1 MKNKNYLMATDT
13 VAKYVDSSSK
23 NQTIGNSFNQI
34 NDSVVPTNLD
44 GIIGSISGKIVLN
57 PPVSVSEI
65 LPGTLVEH
73 TSSIITSPASEAVQF
88 LGDLGFLN

>member
-13 VAKYVDSSSK
+13 VAKYVV
-23 NQTIGNSFNQI
+23 

-57 PPVSVSEI
+57 PPASVSEI

-88 LGDLGFLN
+88 LGDLGFLI